1 MICSLSSEKN
11 EGSTHCLP
19 HKNSV
24 WGAEVEVRRRGRIG
38 HTSLLK
44 LETGKLFALVN
55 SMREELDGRNSG
67 LETADRTHLGE
78 GGPLVSS
85 AKKRG
90 APQNP

>member
-1 MICSLSSEKN
+1 MREALIACRTKTRCGEQRL
-11 EGSTHCLP
+11 
-19 HKNSV
+19 
-24 WGAEVEVRRRGRIG
+24 RRRGRIGIGIG

-44 LETGKLFALVN
+44 LKTGKLFALVN

>member
-1 MICSLSSEKN
+1 MREALIACRTKTRCGEQRLRF
-11 EGSTHCLP
+11 GDVAALT
-19 HKNSV
+19 
-24 WGAEVEVRRRGRIG
+24 
-38 HTSLLK
+38 TSLLK